1 MIKIEI
7 YEQRD
12 IHNVNIILIKIII
25 EQYTKYIDGFIKK
38 HQNSF

>member
-1 MIKIEI
+1 MIKIEF

-12 IHNVNIILIKIII
+12 IHNVNLILIII
-25 EQYTKYIDGFIKK
+25 EKYTKYIDGFIKK